1 MFEAVFAHIHGAK
14 AFGEGKGSCSR
25 MKFECFDQPILLTKI
40 MIYFILGAEEFS
52 TWCTVVGRIH
62 AEAKW
67 YPEDRHEA

>member
-1 MFEAVFAHIHGAK
+1 
-14 AFGEGKGSCSR
+14 
-25 MKFECFDQPILLTKI
+25 

-67 YPEDRHEA
+67 YPEDRHEALMPLDQL